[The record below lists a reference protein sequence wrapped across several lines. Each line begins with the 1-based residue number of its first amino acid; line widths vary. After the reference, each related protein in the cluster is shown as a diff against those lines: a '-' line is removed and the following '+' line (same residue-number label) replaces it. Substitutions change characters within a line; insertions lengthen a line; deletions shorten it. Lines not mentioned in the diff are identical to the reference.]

1 MTRATTTIE
10 LIGTEIEVAASG
22 ISKVQ
27 HDHWAKDGFPSEGE
41 EESDEDELETFLDLI
56 DANLDS
62 GLVPDEDL
70 QLIVNGKCVAD
81 LHGMIN
87 KHGRWR
93 INRRPL
99 IEVPS
104 HYLCAVT
111 LSKRSSYIL
120 ELPEAFDFS
129 KLSWEVTDYHI
140 EGNHL
145 EFLLDVSY
153 AGRSFEYS
161 NGEGF
166 ASQSVWLERMG
177 V

>member
-10 LIGTEIEVAASG
+10 LIGTEIEVSASS
-22 ISKVQ
+22 IPRVQ
-27 HDHWAKDGFPSEGE
+27 HDHWARDGFPNEAE
-41 EESDEDELETFLDLI
+41 EESEEYEAFLDLI

-87 KHGRWR
+87 KHGRWKV
-93 INRRPL
+93 NRRPL

-104 HYLCAVT
+104 HYLCALT
-111 LSKRSSYIL
+111 LSKRSSFIL
-120 ELPEAFDFS
+120 EVPEAFDFS

-145 EFLLDVSY
+145 GFLLDASY